1 MVISYLLNSQ
11 LGFLLLKK
19 KLKYCKSTNK
29 LTSERPRALMC
40 FHVILAT
47 ETFLTSQESPR
58 WAALVTA
65 RSCEHRFQYSIHVK
79 PTLHVK
85 SWCVKKAT

>member
-58 WAALVTA
+58 
-65 RSCEHRFQYSIHVK
+65 
-79 PTLHVK
+79 
-85 SWCVKKAT
+85 